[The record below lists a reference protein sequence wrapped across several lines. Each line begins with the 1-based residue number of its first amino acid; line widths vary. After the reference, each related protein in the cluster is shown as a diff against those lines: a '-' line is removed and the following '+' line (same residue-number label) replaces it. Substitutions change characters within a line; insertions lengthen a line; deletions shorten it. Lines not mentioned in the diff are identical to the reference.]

1 MDKVSIIIPV
11 YNVQSF
17 LNECIESV
25 LAQTY
30 SNLEII
36 LVNDGSTDNSGDI
49 CDYYSEIDG
58 RIFVFH
64 KNNGGLSDARNYG
77 ISRVLAIIFI
87 YLIRMIIY
95 IKKMQSRE
103 WLNLARN
110 IIQKLF

>member
-1 MDKVSIIIPV
+1 MKMISIIIPV

-17 LNECIESV
+17 LNECIESI

-64 KNNGGLSDARNYG
+64 KKMVVYQMLV
-77 ISRVLAIIFI
+77 IMELVELLAIIFI

-95 IKKMQSRE
+95 IKKMRSRE